1 MAKARWLAGLLVAVA
16 ACGKR
21 AAPPTAAPPDAMV
34 TPSDAAPA
42 DAAPLDPCD
51 RMRRE
56 ADLSDDDWP
65 ATRMRGLEATLRSFY
80 RQHVAVSKE
89 ERRRARR
96 LVFESRGVAPG
107 ARVGPCIADWRT
119 SDPTGVVAAAP
130 GAVATDHRYVE
141 AILHFDDDGSD
152 FIYTFFVD
160 VDTFEI
166 AGAFSDLV
174 VTP

>member
-1 MAKARWLAGLLVAVA
+1 
-16 ACGKR
+16 
-21 AAPPTAAPPDAMV
+21 MV
-34 TPSDAAPA
+34 TPGDAAPA

-56 ADLSDDDWP
+56 ADFSDDAWP
-65 ATRMRGLEATLRSFY
+65 AARMRRLEATLRRFH
-80 RQHVAVSKE
+80 RQHVAVSEE

-107 ARVGPCIADWRT
+107 ARVGPCLADWRA
-119 SDPTGVVAAAP
+119 SDPTGVIVAASW
-130 GAVATDHRYVE
+130 AVVADHRYIE

-152 FIYTFFVD
+152 FIYDFFVH

-166 AGAFSDLV
+166 TGAFTDLV
-174 VTP
+174 NTP